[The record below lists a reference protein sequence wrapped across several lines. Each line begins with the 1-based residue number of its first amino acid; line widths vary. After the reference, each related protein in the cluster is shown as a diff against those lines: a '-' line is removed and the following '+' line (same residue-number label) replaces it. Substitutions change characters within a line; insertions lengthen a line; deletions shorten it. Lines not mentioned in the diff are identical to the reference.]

1 MFRIRAMCAVV
12 ALLFC
17 ACSPGPERPN
27 ILWITSE
34 DTGPHLGAYGDAYAD
49 TPALDEL
56 ASKGM
61 IYRNVWSTLPVC
73 APARTAIIAGIY
85 PVSLG
90 AQHMRSMVEM
100 PPGVKMFPR
109 YLREAGYY
117 TSNNVKEDYNLRKP
131 EGVWDDSSRDAHWQN
146 RNGLQPFFAVF
157 NFTTT
162 HESQIR
168 KRPHTP
174 VHDPAKVRLPAY
186 HPDAPEIRQ
195 DWAQYYDK
203 ITEMDAQAAGVL
215 RQLAEDKLTED
226 TIVFYYG
233 DHGPGIAR
241 SKRYPYDSGLRV
253 GLIVHVPEKYRHL
266 APADWAAG
274 SVSERPVSFV
284 DLAPTVLSL
293 AGVRPP
299 DSMQGKAFL
308 GPFATPAPEYVFG
321 FRGRMDERYDL
332 MRTARDQ
339 RYVYVRNY
347 MPHRIYGQHVA
358 YLFETPTTQVWHRLY
373 AEGKLKP
380 PQTHFWETK
389 PYEELYDL
397 QSDSDETR
405 NLAASPGHAA
415 ILERFRN
422 ALDAKLLEIRDTG
435 FLPENEIHERSK
447 GRTPGE
453 MARDDRA
460 YPLARIK
467 AVAEMAA
474 SMKAELTPRLVEA
487 LSDEDSAIRYW
498 GALGLLMRGEGA
510 VAGARQQL
518 AKALEDPA
526 PSVRIAAGEALGRY
540 GSAAEARRALNVL
553 LELADAEKNGAFVGM
568 MAMNAID
575 YMDRRALPARA
586 AIAKLPRKDPNSDAR
601 FASNIGR
608 IIDKTLADLK

>member
-1 MFRIRAMCAVV
+1 MPAVL
-12 ALLFC
+12 ALGWC

-34 DTGPHLGAYGDAYAD
+34 DTGPHLGAFGDTYAE
-49 TPALDEL
+49 TPTLDGL

-61 IYRNVWSTLPVC
+61 IYRNAWSTLPVC
-73 APARTAIIAGIY
+73 APARTAIISGIY

-100 PPGVKMFPR
+100 PPGVKMFPQ

-131 EGVWDDSSRDAHWQN
+131 EGVWDESSREAHWEN

-168 KRPHTP
+168 KRPHTA

-203 ITEMDAQAAGVL
+203 IAEMDTQAAGVL
-215 RQLAEDKLTED
+215 RQLAEDELTED

-241 SKRYPYDSGLRV
+241 SKRFPYDSGLRV
-253 GLIVHVPEKYRHL
+253 GLIIYVPDKYRHL
-266 APADWAAG
+266 APADWSPGGA
-274 SVSERPVSFV
+274 SERPVSFV

-293 AGVRPP
+293 AGVQPP

-339 RYVYVRNY
+339 RYVYIRNY
-347 MPHRIYGQHVA
+347 MPHRVYGQHVA
-358 YLFETPTTQVWHRLY
+358 YLFETPTTQVWHRLHT
-373 AEGKLKP
+373 EGKLKP
-380 PQTHFWETK
+380 PQTYFWETK

-397 QSDSDETR
+397 QSDPDETR
-405 NLAASPGHAA
+405 NLAGSPAHAA
-415 ILERFRN
+415 ILERFRS

-474 SMKAELTPRLVEA
+474 SMKPELTPRLVEA

-498 GALGLLMRGEGA
+498 GALGLLMRGERA
-510 VAGARQQL
+510 VAGARRQL
-518 AKALEDPA
+518 VEALADPA
-526 PSVRIAAGEALGRY
+526 PAVRVAAGEALGRH
-540 GSAAEARRALNVL
+540 GSAADSRRALQVL
-553 LELADAEKNGAFVGM
+553 LELADAERNGAFLGM

-575 YMDRRALPARA
+575 YMDRRALSARD
-586 AIAKLPRKDPNSDAR
+586 AIAKLPRKDPNADAR

-608 IIDKTLADLK
+608 IIDKTLADFK

>member
-1 MFRIRAMCAVV
+1 MP
-12 ALLFC
+12 ALLALLPC

-34 DTGPHLGAYGDAYAD
+34 DTGPHLGAFGDAYAD
-49 TPALDEL
+49 SPTLDDL

-73 APARTAIIAGIY
+73 APARTAIISGIY

-100 PPGVKMFPR
+100 PPGVKMFPQ
-109 YLREAGYY
+109 YLRETGYY
-117 TSNNVKEDYNLRKP
+117 TSNNVKEDYNLWKP
-131 EGVWDDSSRDAHWQN
+131 EGVWDESSREAHWEN
-146 RNGLQPFFAVF
+146 RNGRQPFFAVF
-157 NFTTT
+157 NFTAT

-168 KRPHTP
+168 KRPHTA

-186 HPDAPEIRQ
+186 HPDAPEIRR

-203 ITEMDAQAAGVL
+203 IAEMDTQAAGVL
-215 RQLAEDKLTED
+215 GQLAKDELTED
-226 TIVFYYG
+226 TIVFYFG

-241 SKRYPYDSGLRV
+241 SKRFPYDSGLHV
-253 GLIVHVPEKYRHL
+253 GLIIYVPDKYRHL
-266 APADWAAG
+266 APADWSPGGA
-274 SVSERPVSFV
+274 SERPVSFV

-293 AGVRPP
+293 AGVQPP

-321 FRGRMDERYDL
+321 FRGRIDERYDL

-373 AEGKLKP
+373 TEGKLKP
-380 PQTHFWETK
+380 PQTYFWETK

-397 QSDSDETR
+397 RSDPDETR
-405 NLAASPGHAA
+405 NLAGSPAHAA
-415 ILERFRN
+415 ILERFRS

-498 GALGLLMRGEGA
+498 GALGLLMRGERA
-510 VAGARQQL
+510 VAGARRQL
-518 AKALEDPA
+518 VEALEDPA
-526 PSVRIAAGEALGRY
+526 PAVRVAAGEALGRY
-540 GSAAEARRALNVL
+540 GSAAETRRALQVL

-575 YMDRRALPARA
+575 YMDRRALSARD
-586 AIAKLPRKDPNSDAR
+586 AIAKLPRKDPAADER

-608 IIDKTLADLK
+608 IIDKTLADFQ